1 MKQVLCK
8 VGNSLFGIDIEKV
21 KGIEKKMDV
30 TPVPNTPKLIRGISN
45 LRGSVVPIINLHE
58 KLGMVNNE
66 NDSEKTYI
74 ITRIG
79 ELLVGFMVDSVAEI
93 VELND
98 GSLIDV
104 PQIVKDEGTSY
115 IQFVLNVNKQ
125 LVLVLDVDEI
135 LDESERTNLNKLV
148 DDVTN

>member
-21 KGIEKKMDV
+21 QGIEKKMDV

-45 LRGSVVPIINLHE
+45 LRGSVVPIINLYE
-58 KLGMVNNE
+58 KLGMSNYG

>member
-1 MKQVLCK
+1 
-8 VGNSLFGIDIEKV
+8 
-21 KGIEKKMDV
+21 
-30 TPVPNTPKLIRGISN
+30 
-45 LRGSVVPIINLHE
+45 
-58 KLGMVNNE
+58 MVNNE

-148 DDVTN
+148 DEVTN

>member
-21 KGIEKKMDV
+21 QGIEKKMDV

-58 KLGMVNNE
+58 KLGMDNNE

>member
-21 KGIEKKMDV
+21 QGIEKKMDV

-58 KLGMVNNE
+58 KLGMDNNE

-135 LDESERTNLNKLV
+135 LDESERANLNKLV

>member
-21 KGIEKKMDV
+21 QGIEKKMDV

-58 KLGMVNNE
+58 KLGMDNNE

-148 DDVTN
+148 DEVTN